1 MKKYFWKDK
10 TGRDFTNTFSQTALI
25 GAFSEEEDTNY
36 DGETITEWLEMEP
49 EVGEEWENETSKV
62 TRIE

>member
-10 TGRDFTNTFSQTALI
+10 SGRGFTNTFSEKALKQ
-25 GAFSEEEDTNY
+25 AFHEEEDTNY
-36 DGETITEWLEMEP
+36 DGESIAEWLEMEP
-49 EVGEEWENETSKV
+49 EVGEDWENETSKV

>member
-36 DGETITEWLEMEP
+36 DGETIDEWL
-49 EVGEEWENETSKV
+49 
-62 TRIE
+62 